1 MSGFLA
7 VRWLRDG
14 LRSGRVLGRAAGVGF
29 VGTAVFGVGGPA
41 ITGVDGFTLIHVAYV
56 VGTVGVPLAGGI
68 VLPWARP
75 RPWTV
80 TAAFV
85 IALTAAPIGLYA
97 TYVEPF
103 WLKVDAIGLAVDGVD
118 EPIRIGVLADL
129 QTTAIGD

>member
-14 LRSGRVLGRAAGVGF
+14 RRSGRVLGRAAGVGF
-29 VGTAVFGVGGPA
+29 VGTAVFGVGGLA

-68 VLPWARP
+68 VLLWVRP
-75 RPWTV
+75 RPRAITAACVIAV
-80 TAAFV
+80 TAIPV
-85 IALTAAPIGLYA
+85 GVYA

-103 WLKVDAIGLAVDGVD
+103 WLRVDAVELAVAGVD